1 MSQPKSGD
9 TVTVHYTGKL
19 DDGSIFDSSR
29 DGDPVVFT
37 IGNNDLI
44 EGFEEGVLDMQVG
57 DKKTVVLPPEKAYG
71 ERTDELVIEFP
82 LKEIPEDLELTL
94 GDELELTDEEDHA
107 ILVVVTEL
115 KEDSVV
121 VDGNAPLAGQTLT
134 FDLELVAIG

>member
-9 TVTVHYTGKL
+9 TVTVHYTGKF
-19 DDGSIFDSSR
+19 DDGTIFDSSY
-29 DGDPVVFT
+29 DGDPIVFT
-37 IGNNDLI
+37 IGDNDLI

-57 DKKTVVLPPEKAYG
+57 DKKTVILPPEKAYG

-82 LKEIPEDLELTL
+82 INEMPEDLELTV
-94 GDELELTDEEDHA
+94 GDELELTDEDDHA

-134 FDLELVAIG
+134 FDLELVTIG

>member
-1 MSQPKSGD
+1 MSQPKTGD
-9 TVTVHYTGKL
+9 TVTVHYTGKF

-57 DKKTVVLPPEKAYG
+57 DKKTVILPPEKAYG

-82 LKEIPEDLELTL
+82 LNEIPEDLELTL
-94 GDELELTDEEDHA
+94 GDELELTDEDDHA

>member
-44 EGFEEGVLDMQVG
+44 EGFEEGVLDMQIG

-82 LKEIPEDLELTL
+82 LKEIPEELELAL

>member
-9 TVTVHYTGKL
+9 TVTVHYTGKF
-19 DDGSIFDSSR
+19 DDGTIFDSSY
-29 DGDPVVFT
+29 DGDPIVFT
-37 IGNNDLI
+37 IGDNDLI

-57 DKKTVVLPPEKAYG
+57 DKKTVILPPEKAYG
-71 ERTDELVIEFP
+71 DRTDELVIEFP
-82 LKEIPEDLELTL
+82 ITEMPEDLELTV
-94 GDELELTDEEDHA
+94 GDELELTDEDDHA

-134 FDLELVAIG
+134 FDLELVTIG